1 MAGMELRVF
10 TEPQQGAS
18 YDDLLRVAKL
28 AEELGFGAFFRS
40 DHFLGMGTDGL
51 PGPTDSWVTLGA
63 IARETSR
70 IRLGT
75 LVTSVT
81 FRSPGLLAIQVAQVD
96 QMSGGRVE
104 LGIGAGWFGRE
115 HAAYGF
121 DFPDP
126 SERFDMLEDQLA
138 IITGLWA
145 TDQSSGGG
153 FTYEGKRHSVVDSP
167 GLPKPHQAKPPV
179 IMGGEGKKRS
189 AALAARYADEY
200 NVSFQAFEDGL
211 PILERV
217 KQACE
222 KAGRDPAS
230 LITSSAL
237 VLCVGSDEAEFR
249 RRAANIGQD
258 PDTLRREQLGGTVS
272 EVVDKVARYVGS
284 GQTRL
289 YLQTLDL
296 HDLDHLRLVAAEV
309 MPHFAPV
316 G

>member
-1 MAGMELRVF
+1 MELRVF

-18 YDDLLRVAKL
+18 YDDLLRVAQT

-121 DFPDP
+121 DFPSP
-126 SERFDMLEDQLA
+126 SGRFDMLEDQLA

-145 TDQSSGGG
+145 TDGG
-153 FTYEGKRHSVVDSP
+153 FSYAGKQHSVVDSP

-179 IMGGEGKKRS
+179 IMGGSGKKRS

-200 NVSFQAFEDGL
+200 NLAFEPFEEGL

-217 KQACE
+217 RAACE
-222 KAGRDPAS
+222 EAGRDPAS
-230 LITSSAL
+230 LVTSSAL
-237 VLCVGSDEAEFR
+237 VLCVGKDEAEFL
-249 RRAANIGQD
+249 RRAENIGQD
-258 PDTLRREQLGGTVS
+258 PETLRTEQLGGTVS
-272 EVVDKVARYVGS
+272 EVVDKIGRYVES

-296 HDLDHLRLVAAEV
+296 QDLDHLRLVAEEV
-309 MPHFAPV
+309 MPLF
-316 G
+316 GG

>member
-18 YDDLLRVAKL
+18 YDDLLRVAQL
-28 AEELGFGAFFRS
+28 SEELGFGAFFRS

-63 IARETSR
+63 LARETST

-75 LVTSVT
+75 LVTSAT
-81 FRSPGLLAIQVAQVD
+81 FRPPGLLAIQVAQVD
-96 QMSGGRVE
+96 QMSRGRVE
-104 LGIGAGWFGRE
+104 LGIGAGWFARE

-121 DFPDP
+121 AFPDVP
-126 SERFDMLEDQLA
+126 ERFDMLEDQLA
-138 IITGLWA
+138 IITGLWS
-145 TDQSSGGG
+145 TDHTSGGG
-153 FTYEGKRHSVVDSP
+153 FTYEGKQHSVIDSP
-167 GLPKPHQAKPPV
+167 GLPKPHQEKPPI
-179 IMGGEGKKRS
+179 IMGGAGKRRS

-200 NVSFQAFEDGL
+200 NVSFRPFEEGL
-211 PILERV
+211 PILDRV
-217 KQACE
+217 KKACE
-222 KAGRDPAS
+222 EAGRDPATM
-230 LITSSAL
+230 ITSSAL
-237 VLCVGSDEAEFR
+237 VLCVGKDEAEFQ

-258 PDTLRREQLGGTVS
+258 PATLRTEQLGGTVS
-272 EVVDKVARYVGS
+272 EVVEKVGRYVES

-309 MPHFAPV
+309 MPHAR
-316 G
+316 

>member
-18 YDDLLRVAKL
+18 YDDLLRVAQTT
-28 AEELGFGAFFRS
+28 EELGFGAFFRS

-63 IARETSR
+63 LARETST

-81 FRSPGLLAIQVAQVD
+81 FRPPGLLAIQVAQVD

-104 LGIGAGWFGRE
+104 LGIGAGWFARE

-121 DFPDP
+121 AFPDP
-126 SERFDMLEDQLA
+126 SERFDLLEDQLA
-138 IITGLWA
+138 IVTGLWA
-145 TDQSSGGG
+145 TDPTGVG
-153 FTYEGKRHSVVDSP
+153 FSYEGKRHSVTDSP
-167 GLPKPHQAKPPV
+167 GLPKPHQAKPPI
-179 IMGGEGKKRS
+179 IMGGAGKRRS

-200 NVSFQAFEDGL
+200 NVSFKPFEAGL

-217 KQACE
+217 KRACE
-222 KAGRDPAS
+222 EAGRDPATMT
-230 LITSSAL
+230 TSSAL
-237 VLCVGSDEAEFR
+237 VLCVGKDEAEFQ
-249 RRAANIGQD
+249 RRAANIGHD
-258 PDTLRREQLGGTVS
+258 PSDLRASQLGGTVS
-272 EVVDKVARYVGS
+272 EVVEKVGRYVES
-284 GQTRL
+284 GQSRL

-296 HDLDHLRLVAAEV
+296 HDLDHLHLVAEEV
-309 MPHFAPV
+309 MPHV
-316 G
+316 

>member
-1 MAGMELRVF
+1 MAMELRVF

-18 YDDLLRVAKL
+18 YDDLLRVART

-63 IARETSR
+63 LARETST

-75 LVTSVT
+75 LVTSAT
-81 FRSPGLLAIQVAQVD
+81 FRPPGLLAIQVAQVD

-121 DFPDP
+121 PFPHTR
-126 SERFDMLEDQLA
+126 ERFDRLEEQLA
-138 IITGLWA
+138 IVTGLWA
-145 TDQSSGGG
+145 TGGG
-153 FTYEGKRHSVVDSP
+153 FSYRGEYYEVTDSP

-179 IMGGEGKKRS
+179 IIGGSGKRRS

-200 NVSFQAFEDGL
+200 NLPFTAFEEGL
-211 PILERV
+211 PQLDRV
-217 KQACE
+217 RRACE
-222 KAGRDPAS
+222 EAGRDPATM
-230 LITSSAL
+230 ICSSAL
-237 VLCVGSDEAEFR
+237 VLCVGKDDAEVE
-249 RRAANIGQD
+249 RRAAAIGHD
-258 PDTLRREQLGGTVS
+258 ADELRKNQLGGTV
-272 EVVDKVARYVGS
+272 EQVVDKIGRYAES

-296 HDLDHLRLVAAEV
+296 HDLDHLHLVAEEV
-309 MPHFAPV
+309 MRYV
-316 G
+316 

>member
-18 YDDLLRVAKL
+18 YDDLLRVAQT

-40 DHFLGMGTDGL
+40 DHFLAMGTDGL

-63 IARETSR
+63 LARETST

-104 LGIGAGWFGRE
+104 LGIGAGWYAQE

-121 DFPDP
+121 AFPEP
-126 SERFDMLEDQLA
+126 PERFDMLEDQLA

-145 TDQSSGGG
+145 TDHSPGGG
-153 FTYEGKRHSVVDSP
+153 FTYEGKQHSVKDSP
-167 GLPKPHQAKPPV
+167 GLPKPHQVKPPI
-179 IMGGEGKKRS
+179 IMGGGGKRRS
-189 AALAARYADEY
+189 AALAATYADEY
-200 NVSFQAFEDGL
+200 NVSFRPFEEGL
-211 PILERV
+211 PILDRV
-217 KQACE
+217 KRACE
-222 KAGRDPAS
+222 DVGRDPAT

-237 VLCVGSDEAEFR
+237 VLCVGKDEAEFQ

-258 PDTLRREQLGGTVS
+258 PADLRASQLGGTVS
-272 EVVDKVARYVGS
+272 EVLDKVGRYVES
-284 GQTRL
+284 GQSRL

-296 HDLDHLRLVAAEV
+296 HDLDHLRLVAEEV
-309 MPHFAPV
+309 MPHF
-316 G
+316 

>member
-1 MAGMELRVF
+1 MAMELRVF

-18 YDDLLRVAKL
+18 YDDLLRVAQTT
-28 AEELGFGAFFRS
+28 EELGFGAFFRS

-63 IARETSR
+63 LARETST

-75 LVTSVT
+75 LVTSAT

-104 LGIGAGWFGRE
+104 LGIGAGWFAKE

-121 DFPDP
+121 AVPRRPRALRHARGPAGDRHRPVGD
-126 SERFDMLEDQLA
+126 R
-138 IITGLWA
+138 
-145 TDQSSGGG
+145 GG
-153 FTYEGKRHSVVDSP
+153 FSYAGKQHSVTDSP
-167 GLPKPHQAKPPV
+167 GLPKPHQTKPPI
-179 IMGGEGKKRS
+179 IMGGGGKRRS

-200 NVSFQAFEDGL
+200 NLAFKAFEDGL

-217 KQACE
+217 KRACE
-222 KAGRDPAS
+222 EAGRDPAS
-230 LITSSAL
+230 MITSSAL
-237 VLCVGSDEAEFR
+237 VLCVGKDEAEFQ
-249 RRAANIGQD
+249 RRAAAIGHD
-258 PDTLRREQLGGTVS
+258 PAELRANQLGGTVS
-272 EVVDKVARYVGS
+272 EVLDKVGRYADS

-296 HDLDHLRLVAAEV
+296 HDLDHLRLVAEEIK
-309 MPHFAPV
+309 PHV
-316 G
+316 